1 MNNTKLSSVHA
12 AADRKQSKKG
22 RREREE
28 RWNVTARVHRRVKGQ
43 ALFDS
48 YTATCPEN
56 PGVLT

>member
-1 MNNTKLSSVHA
+1 MFTLQPIESRV
-12 AADRKQSKKG
+12 RKDEG
-22 RREREE
+22 MREREE

-48 YTATCPEN
+48 YTETCPEN